1 MKPSLKRELEKVFE
15 APAPKRKG
23 EFLKKVPQTKIS
35 TIIFAAEISRNE
47 DIIVTI
53 RHL

>member
-15 APAPKRKG
+15 APAPKRKE

-35 TIIFAAEISRNE
+35 NLSFVMAQFEYIPK
-47 DIIVTI
+47 
-53 RHL
+53 